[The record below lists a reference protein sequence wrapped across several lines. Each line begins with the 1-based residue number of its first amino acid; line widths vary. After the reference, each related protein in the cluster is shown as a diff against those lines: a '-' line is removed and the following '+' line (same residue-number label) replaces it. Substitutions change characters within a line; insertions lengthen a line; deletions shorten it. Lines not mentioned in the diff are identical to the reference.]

1 MAYKI
6 ADGFGVKIRQ
16 EQLAGMFGMVDKRI
30 EMREVM
36 DEASI
41 TDYGEWIH
49 NEDWNSRIPQ

>member
-6 ADGFGVKIRQ
+6 AYGFGVKIRQ

-30 EMREVM
+30 EMRE
-36 DEASI
+36 ASI